1 MKGLT
6 MRERQAVTAQ
16 TAPKYRKAGK
26 KKKKGEKLDQFV
38 ELTGYNRKYAIFLL
52 QNWGKRR
59 VVKIDGELVEIVVGS
74 VRKKKRKPR
83 EKIYGSRE
91 KKALKKVWLI
101 FDCPCGKRLVPLL
114 RTMLPVLENFGEID
128 LDERTRANLQHI
140 SAATI
145 DRLLK
150 QEKNRL
156 QFRGRTHTRWGS
168 LMKHQIPIRTF
179 GDWDEKKPGYA
190 ELDLVGHDGGNTK
203 DDHAFTLNLTDVD
216 TGWTELAAIQN
227 KAQVWTVEALDSI
240 KKRLPFPLLGIDT
253 DNGSEFLNAHLI
265 RYTEKHGIQFT
276 RSRPYRKN
284 DSCFVEQKNNSVVRR
299 YVGYLRYDSP
309 QEIQRL
315 NELYGWLRL
324 YVNFFQPSAKLMS
337 KTREGSKVKKRYDEP
352 KSPYQRV
359 IDSAHVSQECKQK
372 LRDQFVTLNPAELH
386 RKILR
391 LQGKLLQMVREKQSG
406 GLKKAGGL

>member
-1 MKGLT
+1 MGLS
-6 MRERQAVTAQ
+6 MRERKAVTAQ
-16 TAPKYRKAGK
+16 LAPKYRKARK
-26 KKKKGEKLDQFV
+26 KKKSEMLNQFV

-59 VVKIDGELVEIVVGS
+59 VVRIDGELIEIVVGS

-91 KKALKKVWLI
+91 KKALKRVWVI

-114 RTMLPVLENFGEID
+114 RTMLPILENFGEIE
-128 LDERTRANLQHI
+128 LNEPTRVNLQRI

-203 DDHAFTLNLTDVD
+203 EDHAFTLNLTDVD
-216 TGWTELAAIQN
+216 TGWTEPAAIQN

-240 KKRLPFPLLGIDT
+240 KKRLPFSLLGIDT

-265 RYTEKHGIQFT
+265 RYTEKHTIQFT

-299 YVGYLRYDSP
+299 YVGYLRYDTP
-309 QEIQRL
+309 EEIQLL

-324 YVNFFQPSAKLMS
+324 FVNFFQPSVKLIS
-337 KTREGSKVKKRYDEP
+337 KTREGSKVKKHYDEP

-359 IDSAHVSQECKQK
+359 LASPHVSEPCKQK
-372 LRDQFVTLNPAELH
+372 LKEQFVMLNPAELH

-391 LQGKLLQMVREKQSG
+391 LQGKLLQRVREKQSG
-406 GLKKAGGL
+406 GMKMAGGL

>member
-1 MKGLT
+1 
-6 MRERQAVTAQ
+6 VTAQ

-240 KKRLPFPLLGIDT
+240 KKRPPFPLLGIDT

>member
-1 MKGLT
+1 VKGLT

-52 QNWGKRR
+52 QNGGKRR

>member
-1 MKGLT
+1 VKGLT

-156 QFRGRTHTRWGS
+156 QFRGCTHTRWGS

>member
-1 MKGLT
+1 MGLT

-16 TAPKYRKAGK
+16 TAPKYRQAGK
-26 KKKKGEKLDQFV
+26 KKKGEMLDHFL

-59 VVKIDGELVEIVVGS
+59 VVHISGELVEIVVGS
-74 VRKKKRKPR
+74 VRKRKRKPR

-114 RTMLPVLENFGEID
+114 RTMLPVLENFGEIE
-128 LDERTRANLQHI
+128 LDERTRGNLQRI

-150 QEKNRL
+150 QEKKRL

-227 KAQVWTVEALDSI
+227 KAQIWTVEALDSI
-240 KKRLPFPLLGIDT
+240 NKRLPFPLLGIDT

-265 RYTEKHGIQFT
+265 RYTDKHAIQFT

-309 QEIQRL
+309 PEIQLL

-337 KTREGSKVKKRYDEP
+337 KTREGSKVKKIYDEP

-359 IDSAHVSQECKQK
+359 LDSPHVSEQCKQN
-372 LRDQFVTLNPAELH
+372 LRDQFVSLNPAELH

>member
-1 MKGLT
+1 MGLS
-6 MRERQAVTAQ
+6 MCERKAVTAQ
-16 TAPKYRKAGK
+16 LAPKYRKAGK
-26 KKKKGEKLDQFV
+26 KKKSEMLNQFV
-38 ELTGYNRKYAIFLL
+38 ELSGYNRKYAIFLL

-59 VVKIDGELVEIVVGS
+59 VVLIDGELVEIVVGS

-91 KKALKKVWLI
+91 KKALKKVWII

-114 RTMLPVLENFGEID
+114 RMMLPILENFGEIE
-128 LDERTRANLQHI
+128 LDESTRANLQRI

-150 QEKNRL
+150 QEKKRL

-203 DDHAFTLNLTDVD
+203 EDHAFTLNLTDVD
-216 TGWTELAAIQN
+216 TGWTEPAAIQN
-227 KAQVWTVEALDSI
+227 KAQVWTVQALDGI
-240 KKRLPFPLLGIDT
+240 KQRLPFPLLGIDT

-265 RYTEKHGIQFT
+265 RYTEKHTIQFT

-299 YVGYLRYDSP
+299 YVGYLRYDTP
-309 QEIQRL
+309 EELQML

-337 KTREGSKVKKRYDEP
+337 KSRVGSKVKKLYDEP

-359 IDSAHVSQECKQK
+359 TDSPHVSEQRKQK
-372 LRDQFVTLNPAELH
+372 LRDQFGTLNPAELH
-386 RKILR
+386 RRILR
-391 LQGKLLQMVREKQSG
+391 LQGKLLQGVREKHSG

>member
-1 MKGLT
+1 MGLS

-16 TAPKYRKAGK
+16 VAPKYRKAGK
-26 KKKKGEKLDQFV
+26 KKKGEMLDQFV

-91 KKALKKVWLI
+91 KKALKKVWVI

-168 LMKHQIPIRTF
+168 LMKHQIHIRTF

-190 ELDLVGHDGGNTK
+190 EVDLVGHEGGNTK

-276 RSRPYRKN
+276 RSRPYRKY

-309 QEIQRL
+309 QEIQLL
-315 NELYGWLRL
+315 NELYGRLRL

-337 KTREGSKVKKRYDEP
+337 KTREGSKVKKLYDEP

-372 LRDQFVTLNPAELH
+372 LRDQFVALNPAELH

>member
-1 MKGLT
+1 VKGLT

-16 TAPKYRKAGK
+16 TAPKYRKAG

-59 VVKIDGELVEIVVGS
+59 VVWLDGELVEIVVGS

-91 KKALKKVWLI
+91 KKALKKVWVI

-114 RTMLPVLENFGEID
+114 RTMLPILENFGEID
-128 LDERTRANLQHI
+128 LDERTRANLQRI

-309 QEIQRL
+309 PEIQLL

-337 KTREGSKVKKRYDEP
+337 KTREGSKVKKLYDEP

-359 IDSAHVSQECKQK
+359 LDSAHVSQECKQK

-391 LQGKLLQMVREKQSG
+391 FQGKLLQMVREKQSG